1 MIEQELMDV
10 VQDTSENTSFLKKDT
25 VFAFMIFKLESG
37 VFKLLKEKP
46 LSPTGK
52 GKILTQIL
60 CMYILKIYNSWLA
73 KHSFLITYYIYL
85 SGKIDPQQIVGAH
98 CFYLP
103 VDKLKYTVTINTCT
117 CISAQ

>member
-46 LSPTGK
+46 SSPTGK
-52 GKILTQIL
+52 EKTLTVSQIL
-60 CMYILKIYNSWLA
+60 YNYVHNLQHLA
-73 KHSFLITYYIYL
+73 SKTLLLNYIY
-85 SGKIDPQQIVGAH
+85 
-98 CFYLP
+98 
-103 VDKLKYTVTINTCT
+103 INW
-117 CISAQ
+117 

>member
-46 LSPTGK
+46 SSPTGK
-52 GKILTQIL
+52 E
-60 CMYILKIYNSWLA
+60 
-73 KHSFLITYYIYL
+73 
-85 SGKIDPQQIVGAH
+85 
-98 CFYLP
+98 
-103 VDKLKYTVTINTCT
+103 
-117 CISAQ
+117 

>member
-46 LSPTGK
+46 SSPTGK
-52 GKILTQIL
+52 EKTLTVSQIL
-60 CMYILKIYNSWLA
+60 YMYIIYNTWPA
-73 KHSFLITYYIYL
+73 KHSYLITY
-85 SGKIDPQQIVGAH
+85 
-98 CFYLP
+98 
-103 VDKLKYTVTINTCT
+103 T
-117 CISAQ
+117 